1 MVVHTALEAA
11 EALIRALG
19 IRYGEVTVQAAAG
32 EVTVVR
38 RGETLKA
45 PELAGMTVGG
55 EE

>member
-1 MVVHTALEAA
+1 MHTALEAA
-11 EALIRALG
+11 DALVRALG

-38 RGETLKA
+38 RGETLKPA
-45 PELAGMTVGG
+45 ELAAYRYEV